1 MIRPF
6 RSEVV
11 RYGDYSKAGESVYDF
26 PFQYGSKRTGPDL
39 AREGVK
45 TLPNYK
51 PDSWHYNHMVNPQ
64 QLNAESIMPPHP
76 WLAEW
81 DLDVSNTPSKINVM
95 TYLGVPYPEG
105 YADQAVADLNKQAHG
120 IAEGLRKGGIDVED
134 NKEIIA
140 IIAYLQRLGTD
151 LYKDK

>member
-1 MIRPF
+1 
-6 RSEVV
+6 
-11 RYGDYSKAGESVYDF
+11 
-26 PFQYGSKRTGPDL
+26 
-39 AREGVK
+39 
-45 TLPNYK
+45 
-51 PDSWHYNHMVNPQ
+51 
-64 QLNAESIMPPHP
+64 MPPHP

-105 YADQAVADLNKQAHG
+105 YADQAVADLNKQAHE